1 VGLLLFYSI
10 PSVMQQQWLKHQAAR
25 QQAATSAPANAV
37 LVPVQ
42 KQQQQQLQPQIQV
55 QLSSKDGAAGYTVSA
70 ADEHAQQPQQQ
81 QQQRQQQQRQKQQE
95 LLQRVRSATKAAALS
110 VLIGTLLNVSAVASA
125 GAAKLV
131 NAYVVQLLLLLTP
144 LVCALCNTLILRQ
157 PSPPKLLLAVL
168 LSLAGGG
175 MVVGGYWLQ
184 EQQQAAGSKAAKAVE
199 AKSLVLGVV
208 VALLAMLGQALY
220 FVMVQLTRKSLSAQQ
235 VGAAGRQ
242 FVQFVQHACLAAS
255 RFCIWQLA
263 TAS

>member
-1 VGLLLFYSI
+1 
-10 PSVMQQQWLKHQAAR
+10 M
-25 QQAATSAPANAV
+25 
-37 LVPVQ
+37 
-42 KQQQQQLQPQIQV
+42 
-55 QLSSKDGAAGYTVSA
+55 
-70 ADEHAQQPQQQ
+70 
-81 QQQRQQQQRQKQQE
+81 
-95 LLQRVRSATKAAALS
+95 LQRVRAAAKAAALS
-110 VLIGTLLNVSAVASA
+110 VLIGTLLNMSAVGSA

-199 AKSLVLGVV
+199 AKSLVLGVA

-220 FVMVQLTRKSLSAQQ
+220 FVMVQLTRNLCQRNRWERLAGSLCCVCLHGVFACSYGSLRVWRIAASMLCSLQQRLGNCEIPHGIRCREFLLKLFAAPIHQHCCKPLRMQYWHDAQSICAITVPAGAMGQ
-235 VGAAGRQ
+235 PQRSVCGGAAAGP
-242 FVQFVQHACLAAS
+242 C
-255 RFCIWQLA
+255 C
-263 TAS
+263 